1 MLPARL
7 VLAKLSLEATFPVL
21 VEVHDCAL
29 VQGAFAVPE
38 AALDQRLLHALHV
51 RIDSQVFA
59 VDGDL
64 GQGAPGRGRAGGIE
78 QFIAHELAH
87 LGVVL
92 FVVVE
97 RQQGQP
103 LDAGFFVGVIQ
114 LDLERGPGS
123 ALRTDE
129 TLLADAHAGIGYA
142 VDRHAGFDVGVRGV
156 DLLKLSLG
164 LQGLEEIARLITE
177 RVPILVGKRDVDLEY
192 PIPRENVVEL
202 QCLQAAA
209 NACSGR
215 FR

>member
-1 MLPARL
+1 
-7 VLAKLSLEATFPVL
+7 

-59 VDGDL
+59 VDGDF
-64 GQGAPGRGRAGGIE
+64 GQSAPGRGRAGGIE

-97 RQQGQP
+97 RQSGQP
-103 LDAGFFVGVIQ
+103 LDADFFVGVIQ
-114 LDLERGPGS
+114 LDLERGPRT

-129 TLLADAHAGIGYA
+129 AFLAEAHVGERHAIN
-142 VDRHAGFDVGVRGV
+142 RHAGPDVRVRGL
-156 DLLKLSLG
+156 DFLELPLG
-164 LQGLEEIARLITE
+164 LQGLEKVARLIPE

-215 FR
+215 IR